1 MKLCKIR
8 LLSNN
13 QLKNLRDHQYSCQG
27 TTILERLFLL
37 SYWDWLTLKVPI
49 WIAPNL
55 ITVVGLI
62 VNVVTTLILVWY
74 SPDAKQEAPKWACG
88 FCAVGIFIYQT
99 LDGIDGKQARRT
111 GTANPLGELFDHGC
125 DAISIVLLAV
135 ALCIGFQ
142 AGDIPEVMLISCFLG
157 MTLFYLAHWQKY
169 VSGTLHF
176 GHIDVIEAE
185 FATSCILLVSSVF
198 GPSVWST
205 KIFGLQ
211 MEMKCIILIIAG
223 INAFFIIVTSLSVIF
238 RATVKNESTVAGTN
252 ALSPA
257 IPLLIIVVFT
267 FIIWQ
272 QSAEHIYEEHPC
284 LFILTFGLATSKVC
298 NSLMVA
304 QMTKSGINYINSSH
318 LGAFI
323 FFLNQCFGPF
333 VKEYYLL
340 WFCLVLVL
348 IDLLLYCYQICAEIS
363 DYLGVKVFKIPYL
376 EQP

>member
-142 AGDIPEVMLISCFLG
+142 AGDIPEVMLISVGKITAALRTDRNKFN
-157 MTLFYLAHWQKY
+157 F
-169 VSGTLHF
+169 
-176 GHIDVIEAE
+176 
-185 FATSCILLVSSVF
+185 SVF
-198 GPSVWST
+198 LCLVNEGEIST
-205 KIFGLQ
+205 PHAISIFGLQ